1 MRVLIKGGVWK
12 NTEDEILK
20 AAVSKYGKNQW
31 ARISSLLVRKSPK
44 QCKARWY
51 EWLDP
56 SIKKT
61 EWSKEEDE
69 KLLHL
74 AKLMPT
80 QWRTIAPIVGRTPAQ
95 CLERYQRLLD
105 EAEAR
110 EAGPLGDLGLTGS
123 IGHESGPSADDVR
136 KLRPGEIDPEPESKP
151 ARPDPVDMDED
162 EKEMLSEARARLAN
176 TQGKKAK
183 RKARER
189 QLEEAR
195 RLTSLQKRR
204 ELKAA
209 GINMRAKKK
218 KNVMDYN
225 ADVPFEKKMP
235 LGFYD
240 TTEEASRPVDPGKL
254 TNVHLSKLNRRR
266 ADIEEEKQREKKRKS
281 KANGGSGQPEGNQG
295 RFIPAKD
302 AKVVKMQEQEQIAK
316 RRKLVLP
323 APQVGEDELEEIV
336 KTGFAGESARMLVLE
351 EGEEGATRGLIG
363 DYSVTP
369 NTLTT
374 RTPRAPPSNDNLL
387 QEARNLRALTSTQT
401 PLLGHENTPYH
412 MGGGTGFDGATPR
425 HSSVQT
431 PNPLMTPMRGSGPD
445 DVMATPGSSSQQT
458 PFKTPLRDHFKLNVQ
473 GQMIGGET
481 PRDERLIQAQRKR
494 ALLDSLSS
502 LPKPRN
508 EWEIRLQDLEE
519 KEDEKMIGTAAIIED
534 RSDVDLE
541 LKRAAEREEK
551 ERIAR
556 RSQAVQLNLPRP
568 TSIPAKEKI
577 DQDGDDEDIKS
588 MVQDEFIRLL
598 THDAIKYPVAGG
610 AIAPGASDLPGDLS
624 DLEDEFTSEALE
636 DARLEMDRELEKELA
651 LEEGANV
658 KEAVWARVSSQPNF
672 EAVWS
677 KEHDDVLFSVR
688 FNQFMTL
695 DEIPDDED
703 KIQGLEKMVEANR
716 KTMIRDA
723 TRAGKLEKKLDLRLG
738 GYMARS
744 AALSQQIMDAFD
756 EFESAKIE
764 YQSFLNLQLAEK
776 VAIPRR
782 IGALEDEVHKLAQRE
797 RELQQKYKELSD
809 EKSMY
814 LSGIV

>member
-225 ADVPFEKKMP
+225 ADVPFEKQMP

-266 ADIEEEKQREKKRKS
+266 ADIEEEKQREKKRKT
-281 KANGGSGQPEGNQG
+281 KTGGSAQPEGNQG

-363 DYSVTP
+363 EYSVTP

-412 MGGGTGFDGATPR
+412 MAGGTGFDGATPR

-431 PNPLMTPMRGSGPD
+431 PNPLMTPMRGSGTD
-445 DVMATPGSSSQQT
+445 DVMATPGSVSSQT

-473 GQMIGGET
+473 GQMGGDT
-481 PRDERLIQAQRKR
+481 PRDERLMQAQRKR
-494 ALLDSLSS
+494 QLLDSLSS

-519 KEDEKMIGTAAIIED
+519 KEEETVPTADIIED
-534 RSDVDLE
+534 RSDVDQE

-556 RSQAVQLNLPRP
+556 RSQAVQLKLPRP
-568 TSIPAKEKI
+568 TAIPAKENV
-577 DQDGDDEDIKS
+577 DDDIAS
-588 MVQDEFIRLL
+588 MIQDEFIRLL

-610 AIAPGASDLPGDLS
+610 SIAPGASQLGDLS
-624 DLEDEFTSEALE
+624 DLEDEFTSDALN

-651 LEEGANV
+651 LEKGTNV
-658 KEAVWARVSSQPNF
+658 KEAVWARVSSQPDF

-677 KEHDDVLFSVR
+677 QEHDDVLFSAR
-688 FNQFMTL
+688 FNQFMTIS
-695 DEIPDDED
+695 EIPDDED

-716 KTMIRDA
+716 KAMIRDA

-738 GYMARS
+738 GYMALS
-744 AALSQQIMDAFD
+744 ASLSQQILDAFD

-764 YQSFLNLQLAEK
+764 HQSFLNLQLAEK

-797 RELQQKYKELSD
+797 RDLQQKYKELSD

-814 LSGIV
+814 LSGII